1 MKISLDKTLRE
12 TYKCPILDVEFVSL
26 KNEQNSDKLAIS
38 SRLGMKNR
46 KKYETSCIT

>member
-26 KNEQNSDKLAIS
+26 KNEHKFGQI
-38 SRLGMKNR
+38 GH
-46 KKYETSCIT
+46 